1 MLHFMKKVLYP
12 LIIAFL
18 LMVYPPSPVHASCPP
33 PFAKIESISPHNSCL
48 YISDKTKFCGG
59 SIEIVNNCSESYYV
73 NGKELLPRL
82 ATFPRLSQQN
92 WTVTIHDANNT
103 ETVTVRGT
111 STEGN
116 FHAKPYVDKSR
127 YTAKP
132 TSFSRLLFFIV
143 PLALLIAIIAI
154 IVRLKKRK
162 GKAQRT

>member
-1 MLHFMKKVLYP
+1 MKTVLY
-12 LIIAFL
+12 LLTIAFL
-18 LMVYPPSPVHASCPP
+18 LTVYPFPVHASCPP
-33 PFAKIESISPHNSCL
+33 PFAKIAYISPHSSCL

-59 SIEIVNNCSESYYV
+59 SIEIVNNCSENYYV

-82 ATFPRLSQQN
+82 ATFPHLSQEN

-111 STEGN
+111 STDGN

-132 TSFSRLLFFIV
+132 IPFTRLLFFIV
-143 PLALLIAIIAI
+143 PFALLLAIIAI

-162 GKAQRT
+162 GKAQRI

>member
-1 MLHFMKKVLYP
+1 MKNVLYP
-12 LIIAFL
+12 LIVLFL
-18 LMVYPPSPVHASCPP
+18 LLLFHPTFAMADCPP
-33 PFAKIESISPHNSCL
+33 PFAKIEYISPHNSCL

-59 SIEIVNNCSESYYV
+59 SIEIVNNCSENYYV

-111 STEGN
+111 STDGN

-127 YTAKP
+127 YTSKATP
-132 TSFSRLLFFIV
+132 FYRQPFFIV